1 MTNFTPMDHFDE
13 FPPLENVT
21 ASHDVNNEVV
31 DRCARA
37 SVTELEQLR
46 MQLEKEKN
54 DEIAELNQIHL

>member
-1 MTNFTPMDHFDE
+1 M
-13 FPPLENVT
+13 
-21 ASHDVNNEVV
+21 NNEVV
-31 DRCARA
+31 DRGARA